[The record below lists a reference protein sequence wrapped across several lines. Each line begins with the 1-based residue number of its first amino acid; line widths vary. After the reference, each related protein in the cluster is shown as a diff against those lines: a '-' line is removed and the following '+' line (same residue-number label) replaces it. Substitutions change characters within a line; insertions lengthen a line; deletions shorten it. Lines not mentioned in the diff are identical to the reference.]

1 MASGLRSLWR
11 GIAHGLAAWAGLAI
25 AGLALWTISLCANV
39 LTTRLA
45 DPGKEAHDKLEAL
58 SFAANV
64 SVPILAIVAGY
75 IAYRQFGEAKDTRVA
90 TLYLQIMEK
99 YNSDLLREGRRNIR
113 RLSDAHRAGA
123 SGQDF
128 GLYLADLFDNLSA
141 RDLDDPGFEVYNS
154 CLRQMEFWEEVG
166 VLVRRGLVDCEV
178 LLDYMAGNI
187 RYAEECFRPFIDAK
201 WRANGNFEIYAN
213 AFWLM
218 DQARFANAYTY
229 AG

>member
-1 MASGLRSLWR
+1 MANRLRDLR
-11 GIAHGLAAWAGLAI
+11 RGLAYGLAVWAGLAI
-25 AGLALWTISLCANV
+25 AGLALWSLALCTKT

-45 DPGKEAHDKLEAL
+45 DPSRDAHDKLEAL

-123 SGQDF
+123 SGQNF

-141 RDLDDPGFEVYNS
+141 RDLDDPGFEV
-154 CLRQMEFWEEVG
+154 
-166 VLVRRGLVDCEV
+166 
-178 LLDYMAGNI
+178 
-187 RYAEECFRPFIDAK
+187 
-201 WRANGNFEIYAN
+201 
-213 AFWLM
+213 
-218 DQARFANAYTY
+218 
-229 AG
+229 